1 MQKRQQR
8 RVFEAAFKVEAVRRL
23 QERLAN
29 NIPLSVIARE
39 LDVRPQ
45 QLRGWEK
52 QLASHGGQGVP
63 DVFPGEGRLPSAE
76 EEVRRLRRELEVVRQ
91 ERDFLRKT
99 AAYFAKD
106 FR

>member
-23 QERLAN
+23 HERLAN

-39 LDVRPQ
+39 LAVRPQ

-52 QLASHGGQGVP
+52 QLASPVGQAVH
-63 DVFPGEGRLPSAE
+63 DVFPGGRLPSAE
-76 EEVRRLRRELEVVRQ
+76 EEVRRLRRESPQGR
-91 ERDFLRKT
+91 
-99 AAYFAKD
+99 
-106 FR
+106 

>member
-23 QERLAN
+23 HERLAN

-39 LDVRPQ
+39 LAVRPQ

-52 QLASHGGQGVP
+52 QLASPVGQAVH
-63 DVFPGEGRLPSAE
+63 DVFPGGAPAQRGGGGAPPATRISPG
-76 EEVRRLRRELEVVRQ
+76 
-91 ERDFLRKT
+91 
-99 AAYFAKD
+99 
-106 FR
+106 